1 MLESAAFVSMEA
13 HSLLIIKIK
22 HRSHFPR
29 YKPQHKSGNQHAV
42 TALVLVLASAVYITR
57 ESSRGIIMNKLEKK
71 TSNTQA
77 NTDAKKEVGSS
88 MARLLTSTE
97 AKTVGGARSGPSPR
111 GPGH

>member
-1 MLESAAFVSMEA
+1 
-13 HSLLIIKIK
+13 
-22 HRSHFPR
+22 
-29 YKPQHKSGNQHAV
+29 
-42 TALVLVLASAVYITR
+42 
-57 ESSRGIIMNKLEKK
+57 MNKLEKK

-77 NTDAKKEVGSS
+77 NTDTKKEVGSS